1 MIPNSQTNPFFT
13 VAVACSN
20 LAIVRDYPC
29 SQYNSDTASVASMT
43 EDDIYRASTQY
54 RLWSFTPET
63 LASLRATTNAAA
75 ADRVRAAFRDMKPS
89 VKQEN
94 LNGAVHVGTK
104 AEVDC
109 LTIEEEQKLVGYYC
123 LETLELVDFCQYQ
136 TNVKAT
142 AVQYLKRF
150 YLTNSPMTYHPKE
163 IYRTAV
169 YLAMKSEDN
178 FHYVKS
184 FAEKLDNVTA
194 EDILAP
200 EFLLTQGLRF
210 TFDVRHP
217 FHGLEGGFM
226 ELLAFTNGQG
236 MGGPWINKSAK
247 ELRDDML
254 AIDSGPG
261 TSTHATTVKEVV
273 VRCQS
278 AHGKAK
284 ELLKTSALLT
294 DAYFLYT
301 PSQIWLSALLLV
313 DEALARF
320 YLDAKIPP
328 LSDMKP
334 KLFTTLRQCA
344 EMLRASPAAQPD
356 KEEKK
361 ELKRIV
367 KKLAQCRNPQNLD
380 LVELNKAQKRDPN
393 MNGGEGL
400 DENVAKKRKLEREKS
415 MKESDDLFGS
425 ALLDKKG

>member
-1 MIPNSQTNPFFT
+1 
-13 VAVACSN
+13 
-20 LAIVRDYPC
+20 
-29 SQYNSDTASVASMT
+29 MT

-75 ADRVRAAFRDMKPS
+75 ADSVRAAFR
-89 VKQEN
+89 N
-94 LNGAVHVGTK
+94 LNPPDHGGVK
-104 AEVDC
+104 AEVEC
-109 LTIEEEQKLVGYYC
+109 LTVEEEQKLVSYYC
-123 LETLELVDFCQYQ
+123 LETLELVDFCQYP

-178 FHYVKS
+178 FRYVKS

-217 FHGLEGGFM
+217 FPGLEGGFM
-226 ELLAFTNGQG
+226 ELLAFTNGRG
-236 MGGPWINKSAK
+236 IGGPLIEKSAK

-254 AIDSGPG
+254 AIDTGSG
-261 TSTHATTVKEVV
+261 TATHATTVKELVA
-273 VRCQS
+273 RCQS

-320 YLDAKIPP
+320 YLDTKLSPS
-328 LSDMKP
+328 SDMKP

-344 EMLRASPAAQPD
+344 GMLRSSPAAQPG

-367 KKLAQCRNPQNLD
+367 KKLGQCRNPQNLD
-380 LVELNKAQKRDPN
+380 LVELNKAQKRDPEV
-393 MNGGEGL
+393 NGGQEL
-400 DENVAKKRKLEREKS
+400 DENIAKKRKLEREKS
-415 MKESDDLFGS
+415 MKDSEDLFGP
-425 ALLDKKG
+425 AIQDKGDQ

>member
-1 MIPNSQTNPFFT
+1 
-13 VAVACSN
+13 
-20 LAIVRDYPC
+20 
-29 SQYNSDTASVASMT
+29 MT

-54 RLWSFTPET
+54 RLWSFTPDT

-75 ADRVRAAFRDMKPS
+75 ADSVRAAFR
-89 VKQEN
+89 N
-94 LNGAVHVGTK
+94 LNPPDHGGVK

-109 LTIEEEQKLVGYYC
+109 LTVEEEQKLVSYYC
-123 LETLELVDFCQYQ
+123 LETLELVDFCQYP

-178 FHYVKS
+178 FRYVKS

-217 FHGLEGGFM
+217 FPGLEGGFM
-226 ELLAFTNGQG
+226 ELLAFTNGKG
-236 MGGPWINKSAK
+236 IGGPLIEKAPK

-254 AIDSGPG
+254 AINSGPG
-261 TSTHATTVKEVV
+261 TTTHATTVKELVA
-273 VRCQS
+273 RCQN

-320 YLDAKIPP
+320 YLDTKISPS
-328 LSDMKP
+328 SDMKP
-334 KLFTTLRQCA
+334 KLFVTLRQCA
-344 EMLRASPAAQPD
+344 GMLRSSPAAQPG

-380 LVELNKAQKRDPN
+380 LVELNKAQKRDPEV
-393 MNGGEGL
+393 NGGQEL
-400 DENVAKKRKLEREKS
+400 DENIAKKRKLEREKS
-415 MKESDDLFGS
+415 MKESEDLFGP
-425 ALLDKKG
+425 AILDKGG